1 MKRDARIYC
10 RTNEKLRDQ
19 LESYAAQEKRSVSS
33 IIEFAL
39 AEFFRN
45 RPEMRDEADEKRRY
59 RRKTVSIPALV
70 KAAAKEEAGLE
81 SGMVMD
87 LSLGGL
93 CLALTKDS
101 AADIGN
107 GAASRRFEAAFV
119 LPGIRKPVRIL
130 CRKERVTPLGDGWCV
145 GASFVGADFDY
156 YHHLQ
161 EYLLA

>member
-19 LESYAAQEKRSVSS
+19 LESFAAQENRSVSS

-59 RRKTVSIPALV
+59 RRKSVSIPALV
-70 KAAAKEEAGLE
+70 KASAKEEATLE

-93 CLALTKDS
+93 CLAVTKES
-101 AADIGN
+101 AADIGD
-107 GAASRRFEAAFV
+107 GATSKRFEAAFV

-130 CRKERVTPLGDGWCV
+130 CKRERVTQLGDGCCV
-145 GASFVGADFDY
+145 AASFVGADFDY

-161 EYLLA
+161 EYLLG